1 MDSRI
6 RRSDEEKAQR
16 TVPFSHPYLA
26 DHNFVCFAH
35 RGGALENAENTQ
47 RAFSAATALGYRFIE
62 TDVQATAD
70 GVVLVFHDDT
80 LERMTDGAGTIS
92 TMPYS
97 EVRQAQI
104 QGTEPIMTLEEA
116 LLEFPDTRFNIDI
129 KTDHALEPTL
139 ALVEK
144 MDCLDRICL
153 ASFSNV
159 RLQALRK
166 RFGSRV
172 CSGASPRDVSALKFG
187 SWGVPTWNVSAK
199 CAQVPVRQFGVT
211 LIAPR
216 FITYCNARGIAVH
229 VWTIDEEAEMRRLI
243 RLGVNGIMSDRPTL
257 LKQVA
262 LDEGVW

>member
-1 MDSRI
+1 MPV
-6 RRSDEEKAQR
+6 
-16 TVPFSHPYLA
+16 THPYLA
-26 DHNFVCFAH
+26 GHDFVCFAH
-35 RGGALENAENTQ
+35 RGGALENAENTKL
-47 RAFSAATALGYRFIE
+47 AFSAATALGYRFIE

-80 LERMTDGAGTIS
+80 LDRMTDGAGTIS
-92 TMPYS
+92 HLPHS
-97 EVRQAQI
+97 EVRQARI
-104 QGTEPIMTLEEA
+104 EGTEPIMTLEEA

-159 RLQALRK
+159 RLQVLRK
-166 RFGSRV
+166 RFGPRV

-187 SWGVPTWNVSAK
+187 SWGVPNQGAPAD

-211 LIAPR
+211 IVARR
-216 FITYCNARGIAVH
+216 FVAHCNARNIAVH

-243 RLGVNGIMSDRPTL
+243 RLGVNGIMSDRPSL
-257 LKQVA
+257 LKRVA
-262 LDEGVW
+262 QEEGVW

>member
-1 MDSRI
+1 MSF
-6 RRSDEEKAQR
+6 
-16 TVPFSHPYLA
+16 THPYLA
-26 DHNFVCFAH
+26 DQGFVCFAH
-35 RGGALENAENTQ
+35 RGGALENAENTKH
-47 RAFSAATALGYRFIE
+47 AFSAATALGYRFIE

-92 TMPYS
+92 SMPYS
-97 EVRQAQI
+97 EVRQVLI

-116 LLEFPDTRFNIDI
+116 LEEFPDTHFNIDI

-144 MDCLDRICL
+144 MDCLDRACL
-153 ASFSNV
+153 ASFSDA
-159 RLQALRK
+159 RLRK
-166 RFGSRV
+166 LRARFGASI
-172 CSGASPRDVSALKFG
+172 CSGASPRDVSMLKFG
-187 SWGVPTWNVSAK
+187 SWGVPNQGTPAN

-211 LIAPR
+211 IVTPR
-216 FITYCNARGIAVH
+216 FVKHSNARGIAVH

-262 LDEGVW
+262 QDEGVW